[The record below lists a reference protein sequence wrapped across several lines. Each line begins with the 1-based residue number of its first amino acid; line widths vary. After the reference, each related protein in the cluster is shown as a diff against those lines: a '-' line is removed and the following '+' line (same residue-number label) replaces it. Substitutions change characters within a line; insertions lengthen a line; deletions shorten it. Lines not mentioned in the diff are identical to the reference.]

1 MELNMK
7 LRSYQKPMFE
17 GAMNAIANGVER
29 SSYYAST
36 GAGKTVVFM
45 KVIQELF
52 KSEYRKTICVVHP
65 RIALSIDQQTRFAG
79 AFNVPFTSFH
89 SGSVVQSMENDGDSD
104 LPRNQ
109 SVQSKKQL
117 QEILDDTADYNH
129 IVFTSYKSLSK
140 IADMDFDLIICD
152 EAHYLMEKE
161 SVKLLD
167 KIQSPTMFFTA
178 TPIVTDMGI
187 SMDDAAKFGYND
199 PATNINPSDLIRM
212 GYNVLPQVFYANI
225 TTDQKGEVEDYVE
238 TIGQVFVDQL
248 QHIDESIPHKMLVA
262 LPNTKRF
269 DEINDGISRIREIV
283 GFDVDV
289 YTIAAGRNTKNGSSS
304 GMKSRAKTL
313 KKFAASTVPSIIVH
327 CDTLAEGID
336 IDGLTGAFI
345 ARGLGHA
352 KFVQTMGRCIR
363 PLKEDL
369 NKNGVPKAMSRRLKK
384 YAPIHVAVVD
394 GEVRGGM
401 IQVWYDALLAA
412 GYGAIVE
419 GVLTASD
426 ILDGDT
432 MEGDQVE
439 LGAHSNVLNIT
450 FNKMVS
456 AFEEELFAGVA

>member
-1 MELNMK
+1 MK
-7 LRSYQKPMFE
+7 LREYQIPMFN

-52 KSEYRKTICVVHP
+52 KSEERKVICVVHP

-79 AFNVPFTSFH
+79 TFNVPFTSFH

-117 QEILDDTADYNH
+117 REILDDTSDHDH

-167 KIQSPTMFFTA
+167 QIQAPTMFFTA
-178 TPIVTDMGI
+178 TPIVSEMGV
-187 SMDDAAKFGYND
+187 SMDDAVKFGHND
-199 PATNINPSDLIRM
+199 IATNINPSDLIQM

-225 TTDQKGEVEDYVE
+225 TTDQSGEVEDYVE

-248 QHIDESIPHKMLVA
+248 QHIDESVPHKMLVA

-269 DEINDGISRIREIV
+269 GEINDGIARIREIV

-289 YTIAAGRNTKNGSSS
+289 YTVSAGANTKNGSSS

-313 KKFAASTVPSIIVH
+313 KKFAASTVPSIVIH
-327 CDTLAEGID
+327 CDTLSEGID

-352 KFVQTMGRCIR
+352 KFVQTIGRCIR
-363 PLKEDL
+363 PLAGDL
-369 NKNGVPKAMSRRLKK
+369 RADGTPKTMGRRKK
-384 YAPIHVAVVD
+384 KFAPIHVAVVD

-401 IQVWYDALLAA
+401 IQIWYDALLAA

-419 GVLTASD
+419 GVLTASE
-426 ILDGDT
+426 ITDGDT
-432 MEGDQVE
+432 LEGDQID
-439 LGAHSNVLNIT
+439 LGAHSNVLDVT
-450 FNKMVS
+450 FNKLIT
-456 AFEEELFAGVA
+456 ANLEEFYGDLI